1 MAVHVEHWKFRPHP
15 LLRSGH
21 LQTVAGIYLP
31 RRYAPY
37 GATRHY
43 VLADHGPAGGHHDQI
58 VLHEDRP
65 ADVVS
70 MKPVVL
76 LVHGLSG
83 CHQSSYMCR
92 MSERLVDRGYVVFR
106 MDMRG
111 CGAGQEVARM
121 PTHCGR
127 AGDVAAAVRKIAELH
142 PEAPTLAVGYSM
154 GGTLGLNLLAEA
166 GDTRVGN
173 LERVLAICPAI
184 DLVSISRQFG
194 TRLGRPYDIFF
205 LKFLWEHTL
214 VRWRRFPDVAP
225 AATPRKPA
233 RLRDFDELVIAP
245 AGGFESADHY
255 YRTTQPG
262 PKLASIRQPATII
275 ATKDDPIV
283 PLAPLMDYPRSA
295 SVETVIVPFGGHLGF
310 IAARNGDPDS
320 RWLDWRIIDWIE
332 SGR

>member
-1 MAVHVEHWKFRPHP
+1 
-15 LLRSGH
+15 
-21 LQTVAGIYLP
+21 
-31 RRYAPY
+31 
-37 GATRHY
+37 
-43 VLADHGPAGGHHDQI
+43 
-58 VLHEDRP
+58 
-65 ADVVS
+65 
-70 MKPVVL
+70 VL

-92 MSERLVDRGYVVFR
+92 MSERLVKRGYVVFR

-111 CGAGQEVARM
+111 CGAGQEVARL

-127 AGDVAAAVRKIAELH
+127 SGDVAAAVRKIAELH
-142 PEAPTLAVGYSM
+142 PEAPTLIVGYSM

-166 GDTRVGN
+166 GETRVGN
-173 LERVLAICPAI
+173 LKRVLAICPAI
-184 DLVSISRQFG
+184 DLVSVSRQFS

-214 VRWRRFPDVAP
+214 ARWRRFPDVAP
-225 AATPRKPA
+225 AQAPKKPQ

-245 AGGFESADHY
+245 TGGFESADHY

-262 PKLASIRQPATII
+262 PKLAAIRQRATII
-275 ATKDDPIV
+275 ASKDDPIV
-283 PLAPLMDYPRSA
+283 PVGPLMEYPRSA
-295 SVETVIVPFGGHLGF
+295 SVETVVVPRGGHLGF

-332 SGR
+332 SSR

>member
-1 MAVHVEHWKFRPHP
+1 MAAEVDHWKFRPHP

-43 VLADHGPAGGHHDQI
+43 VKADEATAGADGDQI

-65 ADVVS
+65 AEYDPTR
-70 MKPVVL
+70 PVVL
-76 LVHGLSG
+76 LIHGLSG

-92 MSERLVDRGYVVFR
+92 MSERLLERGYIVFR

-111 CGAGQEVARM
+111 CGAGQGVARL

-127 AGDVAAAVRKIAELH
+127 SGDVAAAVRLIAERY
-142 PEAPTLAVGYSM
+142 PEVPTLAVGYSM
-154 GGTLGLNLLAEA
+154 GGTLALNLLAEA
-166 GDTRVGN
+166 GETRVGN

-184 DLVSISRQFG
+184 DLVSISRQFS
-194 TRLGRPYDIFF
+194 TRSGRPYDIFF
-205 LKFLWEHTL
+205 LKYLWQHTL
-214 VRWRRFPDVAP
+214 NNWARFPDVAP
-225 AATPRKPA
+225 KAPPPRPR

-245 AGGFESADHY
+245 TGGFDSADHY
-255 YRTTQPG
+255 YRSTQPG
-262 PKLASIRQPATII
+262 PKLASIRQGATII
-275 ATKDDPIV
+275 ASQDDPIV
-283 PLAPLMDYPRSA
+283 PVAPLMEYPRSA
-295 SVETVIVPFGGHLGF
+295 SVETVIVPRGGHLGF
-310 IAARNGDPDS
+310 IGARNGDPDS

-332 SGR
+332 KGR